1 MWKSVTMI
9 KYLTGLLV
17 GVLLT
22 LSISSYAGFFGSAV
36 GGAVGG
42 ALATSGVEHKVDS
55 INARIEA
62 LTRALDSVKVCK

>member
-1 MWKSVTMI
+1 MI
-9 KYLTGLLV
+9 KVLTGFVL
-17 GVLLT
+17 GILLT
-22 LSISSYAGFFGSAV
+22 VSVSSWAGFFGSAV

-42 ALATSGVEHKVDS
+42 ALATSGVEHKVDT

>member
-1 MWKSVTMI
+1 M
-9 KYLTGLLV
+9 KYLIGFIG
-17 GVLLT
+17 GVLL
-22 LSISSYAGFFGSAV
+22 SIGLVANAGFFGSAV

-42 ALATSGVEHKVDS
+42 AIGTSGVESKIDT